1 MKQVI
6 EIDLQEVRRL
16 ITDSEFTTFLLEYT
30 ENFEISA
37 FILQTLL
44 DATNPRKD
52 QPILQGSVVDNKQ
65 KI

>member
-37 FILQTLL
+37 FILQTLW
-44 DATNPRKD
+44 DATSPRKD